1 MVDREYCCVDCERT
15 HVASLW
21 YVRQVSLVGPFL
33 KTDYL
38 CGDGYG
44 HLGRALQAQWTLLV

>member
-38 CGDGYG
+38 CIEEVVA
-44 HLGRALQAQWTLLV
+44 RRMRP